1 MKKLLFLGALLLSTV
16 CMNAQTS
23 EYYQE
28 AANPI
33 ATNPALWAKVTA
45 PQISWGSTDIRYKKE
60 EPAPIHSAQK
70 SMNLTAWKG
79 EKISA
84 QLVVWTPK
92 SLNDL
97 TFMVSDLTS
106 GSATISKENIRTGFV
121 RYVITDELNKDGLG
135 ACGYRNSADFDS
147 TLVADV
153 IDHITPTLTLPANS
167 TQGGWISVNIP
178 QGTKAGKYTGTVTVK
193 ADGITLS
200 ELKLNLQVKNRTLPP
215 PSEWTFHLDLWQN
228 PYAVSRYYNVEP
240 FSKNI
245 SI

>member
-1 MKKLLFLGALLLSTV
+1 MYERPNFRILSGSSQSY
-16 CMNAQTS
+16 CHQ
-23 EYYQE
+23 
-28 AANPI
+28 
-33 ATNPALWAKVTA
+33 PALWAKVTA

-92 SLNDL
+92 ALNDL

-178 QGTKAGKYTGTVTVK
+178 QA
-193 ADGITLS
+193 
-200 ELKLNLQVKNRTLPP
+200 LKPGNTQE
-215 PSEWTFHLDLWQN
+215 PSQ
-228 PYAVSRYYNVEP
+228 
-240 FSKNI
+240 
-245 SI
+245 

>member
-1 MKKLLFLGALLLSTV
+1 MSVLPQLICGAVTF
-16 CMNAQTS
+16 AQTS

-92 SLNDL
+92 ALNDL

-147 TLVADV
+147 PFHAVRFILFCA
-153 IDHITPTLTLPANS
+153 LWM
-167 TQGGWISVNIP
+167 G
-178 QGTKAGKYTGTVTVK
+178 AGSSF
-193 ADGITLS
+193 L
-200 ELKLNLQVKNRTLPP
+200 
-215 PSEWTFHLDLWQN
+215 
-228 PYAVSRYYNVEP
+228 
-240 FSKNI
+240 
-245 SI
+245 

>member
-1 MKKLLFLGALLLSTV
+1 
-16 CMNAQTS
+16 
-23 EYYQE
+23 
-28 AANPI
+28 
-33 ATNPALWAKVTA
+33 
-45 PQISWGSTDIRYKKE
+45 
-60 EPAPIHSAQK
+60 
-70 SMNLTAWKG
+70 MNLTAWKG

-240 FSKNI
+240 FSKKHFDLMRPLMKLYADAGGKVI
-245 SI
+245 TASIMHKPWNGQTYDAFESMVTWLKKSGWNLVF

>member
-1 MKKLLFLGALLLSTV
+1 
-16 CMNAQTS
+16 MNAQTS

-92 SLNDL
+92 ALNDL

-193 ADGITLS
+193 ADGTTLS
-200 ELKLNLQVKNRTLPP
+200 ELKLNLQVKTVLCLLLPNGLSIWIYGRTLMQYPVTTMWNR
-215 PSEWTFHLDLWQN
+215 SAKTFRFDAPIDETVCRCRW
-228 PYAVSRYYNVEP
+228 
-240 FSKNI
+240 
-245 SI
+245 

>member
-92 SLNDL
+92 ALNDL

-167 TQGGWISVNIP
+167 TQGGWTVS
-178 QGTKAGKYTGTVTVK
+178 YT
-193 ADGITLS
+193 
-200 ELKLNLQVKNRTLPP
+200 
-215 PSEWTFHLDLWQN
+215 HLR
-228 PYAVSRYYNVEP
+228 AHET
-240 FSKNI
+240 
-245 SI
+245 

>member
-92 SLNDL
+92 ALNDL
-97 TFMVSDLTS
+97 TFMVSD
-106 GSATISKENIRTGFV
+106 
-121 RYVITDELNKDGLG
+121 
-135 ACGYRNSADFDS
+135 
-147 TLVADV
+147 
-153 IDHITPTLTLPANS
+153 
-167 TQGGWISVNIP
+167 
-178 QGTKAGKYTGTVTVK
+178 
-193 ADGITLS
+193 
-200 ELKLNLQVKNRTLPP
+200 
-215 PSEWTFHLDLWQN
+215 
-228 PYAVSRYYNVEP
+228 
-240 FSKNI
+240 
-245 SI
+245 